1 MVGAHFCIC
10 APWALIFDIL
20 NGGKWMAEMI
30 RVAVDAMGGDNAPG
44 EIIRGAAEALRRQS
58 RLDVTLVGQE
68 EVIRKEL
75 SALPDLQQERLHI
88 HPASEVIAMAEPPVQ
103 AITKKKDSSIV
114 QGMMLVRHGECDAF
128 VTAGSSGA
136 TLGGGQLLI
145 GRIKGIERA
154 PFAPVLPTKR
164 GPVLLIDCGA
174 NVDARASE
182 LVQWGQMGSIY
193 MESILGV
200 RNPRVALA
208 NIGAEDDKG
217 NALVKETMPLMKALT
232 DIHFTGSVEA
242 RDIPYGGAD
251 VVVCDAFTGNMLLKM
266 YEGTAHMLQEEISD
280 AIRHGGPLALLGGL
294 MVKPALKKTL
304 TKFSVRTYG
313 GAPMLGLN
321 GLVVKAHGNADAVVF
336 AHAVEQ
342 CVEWKD
348 KRINDQFREKMKL
361 VDRTV
366 KKAQTT
372 SAD

>member
-75 SALPDLQQERLHI
+75 SALPDLPQERLHI

-136 TLGGGQLLI
+136 TLVGGQLLI

-182 LVQWGQMGSIY
+182 LVQWGKCAC
-193 MESILGV
+193 E
-200 RNPRVALA
+200 
-208 NIGAEDDKG
+208 G
-217 NALVKETMPLMKALT
+217 NNAADE
-232 DIHFTGSVEA
+232 
-242 RDIPYGGAD
+242 GAD
-251 VVVCDAFTGNMLLKM
+251 GYPFHGQRRGTG
-266 YEGTAHMLQEEISD
+266 Y
-280 AIRHGGPLALLGGL
+280 
-294 MVKPALKKTL
+294 
-304 TKFSVRTYG
+304 SVRRSG
-313 GAPMLGLN
+313 CRGLRC
-321 GLVVKAHGNADAVVF
+321 LYRE
-336 AHAVEQ
+336 HASQDV
-342 CVEWKD
+342 
-348 KRINDQFREKMKL
+348 
-361 VDRTV
+361 
-366 KKAQTT
+366 
-372 SAD
+372 